1 MTQVSVKGT
10 VHAPAE
16 RVWETIGAF
25 SGLERFFPAVSHSA
39 LEGSGVGAVRRCTL
53 RDGGQL
59 VERLES
65 LDEANRTLTYSIVEG
80 ALPVKNYRST
90 MTVRALDG
98 ERCEL
103 HWRSEFEVAEGG
115 EDALK
120 GLLAGAYKQGI
131 DGIEQLLAP

>member
-1 MTQVSVKGT
+1 MAQVSVKGT
-10 VHAPAE
+10 VNAPAE
-16 RVWETIGAF
+16 RVWETISAF
-25 SGLERFFPAVSHSA
+25 SGLERFFPAVSRSE

-53 RDGGQL
+53 QDGGQL

-65 LDEANRTLTYSIVEG
+65 LDEAAHTLSYSIVEG
-80 ALPVKNYRST
+80 ALPVEGYRST

-103 HWRSEFEVAEGG
+103 HWRSEFEVTEGG

-120 GLLAGAYKQGI
+120 GLLEGAYKQGI
-131 DGIEQLLAP
+131 DGIDKLLAS